1 MRIALVRD
9 AIVENVVEATA
20 DFVPPDGL
28 LCIPTDSAGPG
39 WRWDG
44 NSFHEGVPD
53 SPVPSVSPVQIRRA
67 LRRSGLYDAVA
78 GFVAAADSDVK
89 DAWEYATEI
98 DRHNPL
104 INAAAAALGKTDAEI
119 DALFSLAASLPG
131 A

>member
-9 AIVENVVEATA
+9 AIVENVVEAAA
-20 DFVPPDGL
+20 DFVAPDGL
-28 LCIPTDSAGPG
+28 LCVPTDSAGPG
-39 WRWDG
+39 WMWDG

-53 SPVPSVSPVQIRRA
+53 SPVASVSPVQIRRA
-67 LRRSGLYDAVA
+67 LRRSGLYEAVA
-78 GFVAAADSDVK
+78 GFVAAADPDVQ

-104 INAAAAALGKTDAEI
+104 IAAAAAALGKTDTEI
-119 DALFSLAASLPG
+119 DELFRLAASLQG